1 MALDTSSSA
10 IMRFGVFEVDLR
22 AGQLRKQ
29 GKRVKLQD
37 QPFKVLG
44 VLLQRPGEVVTR
56 EELRKQIWPEDTFVD
71 FDNSLNTAI
80 NKLREALG
88 DSADNPRFIETLPR
102 RGYRFL
108 TPVSSNGQKEP
119 VIRPFGRK
127 ILLVIAFVILLVAAA
142 IGGLLWRSSRA
153 RVLTEKDTIVLADFK
168 NTTGDPV
175 FDDTLKQGL
184 RVQLEQS
191 PFLNILSDQK
201 VSEQLRLMGRPTDQ
215 RLTPDVARDLCQR
228 AGSKA
233 ILTGSIS
240 SLGRHYVL
248 ALNALSCQTGDGLA
262 SEQVEVDSRESVLK
276 ALSGSATN
284 IRKKLGESLALVRKY
299 DVPLEQATTPS
310 LEALKAYSMGFR
322 TWQAKGETTALPFLQ
337 RAVELDPKFAMAY
350 ARMGVMHGNLFQ
362 LDLSRENIRKA
373 YDLRDNTSER
383 ERLYIESQYYGYVTG
398 EMEKAAQAYEAG
410 TQIYPRDFGPHNNLA
425 NTLSNLGRYE
435 RGLEEAL
442 IAMRLDSAVEDNY
455 ITLANSY
462 ICLNRLN
469 EAAVVLK
476 QAEEHKLESEGLDVQ
491 RYLVAFLKDD
501 EEEMKR
507 LETASDAKPGTED
520 MFLSQREVVEVYYG
534 RLRKAREI
542 VHVSMNSPKHRESL
556 TIPALGQAGLGL
568 VEAYFG
574 EAQHARADANDAV
587 KRAAP
592 KDFPRWIS
600 ALALAIAG
608 DAKGAAKLLEELD
621 RSFPLDTAFQYYF
634 APSIRAAIAMGNK
647 NPNEAL
653 KQLGMTSRY
662 DLGSMGSM
670 DPVYLRGQAYLELGD
685 GVAAA
690 AEFRKIIE
698 HPWIAQTYPPGPGA
712 LPQLGLGRAY
722 ALQDDITKARA
733 AYRDFLTL
741 WKDADPDIPIFQQAK
756 AEYAKLN

>member
-1 MALDTSSSA
+1 MALERQPPA
-10 IMRFGVFEVDLR
+10 ILRFGTYEVDLR
-22 AGQLRKQ
+22 AGELRRQ
-29 GKRVKLQD
+29 GKRIKVQD
-37 QPFKVLG
+37 QPFQVLS
-44 VLLQRPGEVVTR
+44 VLLQRPGDVVTR
-56 EELRKQIWPEDTFVD
+56 EELRTQVWPEDTFVD

-88 DSADNPRFIETLPR
+88 DSADSPRFIETLPR

-108 TPVSSNGQKEP
+108 APLTGSDLKKEVVDVGRWKIVATV
-119 VIRPFGRK
+119 VI
-127 ILLVIAFVILLVAAA
+127 IVVAATA
-142 IGGLLWRSSRA
+142 AAGGWLWGSRHG
-153 RVLTEKDTIVLADFK
+153 RVLTEKDTIVLADFT

-175 FDDTLKQGL
+175 FDDALKQGL

-201 VSEQLRLMGRPTDQ
+201 VGEQLRLMGRPTDQ
-215 RLTPDVARDLCQR
+215 RLTPDVGRDLCQR

-248 ALNALSCQTGDGLA
+248 ALNALSCQTGDGLV
-262 SEQVEVDSRESVLK
+262 SEQAEVDSRETVLK
-276 ALSGSATN
+276 ALSASATN
-284 IRKKLGESLALVRKY
+284 IRKKLGESLVSVRKY
-299 DVPLEQATTPS
+299 DVPLEEATTPS
-310 LEALKAYSMGFR
+310 LEGLKAYSIGFR
-322 TWQAKGETTALPFLQ
+322 IWQAKGETLALPFLQ

-373 YDLRDNTSER
+373 YELRENTSER
-383 ERLYIESQYYGYVTG
+383 ERLFIESQYYSYVTG
-398 EMEKAAQAYEAG
+398 EMEKAAQAYEAR

-442 IAMRLDSAVEDNY
+442 IAIRLDPAVEDNY

-491 RYLVAFLKDD
+491 RYLVAFLRGD
-501 EEEMKR
+501 EKEMER
-507 LETASDAKPGTED
+507 LEAASEARPGAED

-542 VHVSMNSPKHRESL
+542 VHVSMNSPKHRDSL

-574 EAQHARADANDAV
+574 EAQKARADANAAV

-600 ALALAIAG
+600 ALALAMAG
-608 DAKGAAKLLEELD
+608 DTKGAVKLLEELD
-621 RSFPLDTAFQYYF
+621 RSLPLDTAFQYYF

-653 KQLGMTSRY
+653 AQLGMTSRY

-670 DPVYLRGQAYLELGD
+670 DPVYLRGQAYLELGN

-712 LPQLGLGRAY
+712 LPHLGLGRAY
-722 ALQDDITKARA
+722 ALQGDIADARA
-733 AYRDFLTL
+733 AYQDFFHL
-741 WKDADPDIPIFQQAK
+741 WKDADPDIPILKQAK
-756 AEYAKLN
+756 AEYAKLK